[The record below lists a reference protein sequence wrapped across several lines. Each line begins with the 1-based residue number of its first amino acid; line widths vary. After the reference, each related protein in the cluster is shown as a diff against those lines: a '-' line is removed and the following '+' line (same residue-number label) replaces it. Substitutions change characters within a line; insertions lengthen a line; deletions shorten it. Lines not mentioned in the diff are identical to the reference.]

1 MTTRVHRTGEWLYQG
16 LWGIL
21 TRWFRVPAL
30 PPTLPV
36 AAGETA
42 NAFQPSAGFL
52 RYMIFQ
58 YWLGVVV
65 VSVGLLILGVSIT
78 VVEPMAGIA
87 YWLIALAAGVAIAL
101 VAYTA
106 IHLRYDTTWYVLTG
120 RSMRIRRGIWVIH
133 ETTITYENVQNVSVH
148 QGPLQRI
155 FGIADVV
162 VQTAGGGGGAQ
173 PQQPGGVAGGA
184 HSGLIEG
191 ITDAVQVRD
200 LLVSRMRLS
209 RTAGLGDEHH
219 EHDGGSWTP
228 QQLAMLREVRDV
240 ALALAGTKNKKQEVT
255 EETES

>member
-1 MTTRVHRTGEWLYQG
+1 MTTHVQRTGAWLYQG

-36 AAGETA
+36 AADETA

-52 RYMIFQ
+52 RYMTFQ
-58 YWLGVVV
+58 YWLGVAV
-65 VSVGLLILGVSIT
+65 VSAGLLILGVSIT
-78 VVEPMAGIA
+78 VVEPIAGIA
-87 YWLIALAAGVAIAL
+87 YWLIALTAGVAVAL

-106 IHLRYDTTWYVLTG
+106 IHLRYDTTWYVLTN
-120 RSMRIRRGIWVIH
+120 RSMRIRRGIWIIH
-133 ETTITYENVQNVSVH
+133 ETTITYENVQNVSVN

-155 FGIADVV
+155 FGIADVL

-173 PQQPGGVAGGA
+173 PQHPSGMPGGT
-184 HSGLIEG
+184 HIGLIEG
-191 ITDAVQVRD
+191 ISDAVQVRD

-219 EHDGGSWTP
+219 EHDQQGWTP
-228 QQLAMLREVRDV
+228 QQIAMLREVRDATLELV
-240 ALALAGTKNKKQEVT
+240 KR
-255 EETES
+255 